1 MLADL
6 GASTSGRVE
15 TSMFGEA
22 VAGCCIQFHQFP
34 SGTLVI
40 SCWDAGFASA
50 LRKIQEEQSK
60 AVERLRM
67 YGIEVLHGIC

>member
-1 MLADL
+1 VLADL

-22 VAGCCIQFHQFP
+22 VAGCCIQFHQSP
-34 SGTLVI
+34 SDTLVTSI

-67 YGIEVLHGIC
+67 YGIEMY